1 MSRRYYAV
9 QVGDYFFDDIG
20 STRKREA
27 FRIAR
32 REARENPGME
42 VRVVTR
48 TVDDDFT
55 LDVTLVQEGRVEW

>member
-9 QVGDYFFDDIG
+9 QVGDNFFDDVG

-27 FRIAR
+27 FQIAR

-42 VRVVTR
+42 VRVVTM
-48 TVDDDFT
+48 TVDDNFA
-55 LDVTLVQEGRVEW
+55 LDETIVQEGRSEW